1 MLNKSSYLI
10 KEHVSFLKLVDKY
23 DIIDAETGT
32 VVAYAKENVSG
43 FKKYARLLL
52 KKHFLPTS
60 IEIKSATNNKLLYR
74 MEKPLAFLRV
84 TVNLFDA
91 EDNALGYYKSRI
103 FSLGGRFDVFKPDNS
118 PVAEIKGSWT
128 GWDFQFTDMNGK
140 EIGKI
145 TKKWAGIGKEL
156 FTNADNYII
165 SLNPSLQGNLDFA
178 ALLIMA
184 GLAIDIVFKEK
195 Q

>member
-1 MLNKSSYLI
+1 MLTKTNYLI

-23 DIIDAETGT
+23 DKET
-32 VVAYAKENVSG
+32 VSG
-43 FKKYARLLL
+43 FKKYARLLV
-52 KKHFLPTS
+52 KKHFLPTTV
-60 IEIKSATNNKLLYR
+60 EIKSAADDTTHYR
-74 MEKPLAFLRV
+74 MEKPAAFLRV
-84 TVNLFDA
+84 KVNLFDA
-91 EDNALGYYKSRI
+91 EGNALGFYKSRI
-103 FSLGGRFDVFKPDNS
+103 LSFGGRFDVFKPDET

-128 GWDFQFTDMNGK
+128 GWDFKFSDMKGN
-140 EIGKI
+140 EIGTI

-165 SLNPSLQGNLDFA
+165 SLNPTLKGNVDFT